1 MKRKIV
7 ISTVAAFLVGFFLL
21 TPPDLIS
28 QLVCGVL
35 AAFLCGVPLAV
46 LGRFAFLKS
55 ASASVHTLVCV
66 LVCLIAVLSTQNR
79 GLRTVVGQQRR
90 LYAPAGLS
98 SGASLPEEGTRHD
111 VTDGYD
117 SQSAR

>member
-7 ISTVAAFLVGFFLL
+7 ISTVAAFLVGFFL
-21 TPPDLIS
+21 PAPFDFIS
-28 QLVCGVL
+28 QLFCGVL

-55 ASASVHTLVCV
+55 ASAPVHTLVCV
-66 LVCLIAVLSTQNR
+66 LVWLIAVLSIQNW

-98 SGASLPEEGTRHD
+98 SDASLREEGTQHD
-111 VTDGYD
+111 VAGGYD